1 MSPLT
6 EVTLFFIFNY
16 QFPIVGQNR
25 EFAVITDIKNALS
38 FPRAFK

>member
-1 MSPLT
+1 MSLQF

-25 EFAVITDIKNALS
+25 DFAVKTETKKALS